1 MQQAGE
7 LILNDFL
14 SNFESVIN
22 RKDFIIK
29 RLITELETKEQE
41 NETLKEVLKNLGL
54 FLKDLGS

>member
-1 MQQAGE
+1 MQQVGE

-14 SNFESVIN
+14 SNFESVVN

-41 NETLKEVLKNLGL
+41 NKALKEVLKNLGL